1 MSKPA
6 ACPLCCS
13 VVAIALLAV
22 SIIRAEEPRANLDYF
37 EREVRPILVDAC
49 HKCHG
54 PNKQE
59 SDLRLDSREAVLKGG
74 VSGAAVVPGQPEKS
88 LLVAAIRHVGDIKMP
103 PQAKLTE
110 AQIAAVAHWVK
121 LGAPWPKEAAHLAKS
136 SGTARTHWAF
146 QPVRD
151 PPVPVVDGNN
161 SPNPIDAFIRAKLA
175 AASLTGS
182 PAR

>member
-6 ACPLCCS
+6 AYPLCYF
-13 VVAIALLAV
+13 VVAIALLAAPL
-22 SIIRAEEPRANLDYF
+22 IRAEELPASLDYF

-59 SDLRLDSREAVLKGG
+59 SDLRLDSREAALKGG
-74 VSGAAVVPGQPEKS
+74 VSGAAIVPGQPEKS
-88 LLVAAIRHVGDIKMP
+88 LLIAAIRHAGDIQMP

-121 LGAPWPKEAAHLAKS
+121 LGAPWPNETTNLATS
-136 SGTARTHWAF
+136 R
-146 QPVRD
+146 
-151 PPVPVVDGNN
+151 
-161 SPNPIDAFIRAKLA
+161 
-175 AASLTGS
+175 
-182 PAR
+182 

>member
-1 MSKPA
+1 MSKPVA
-6 ACPLCCS
+6 FLLSCS
-13 VVAIALLAV
+13 VVAITLAAAPIV
-22 SIIRAEEPRANLDYF
+22 RAEEPRASLDYF

-59 SDLRLDSREAVLKGG
+59 SDLRLDSREAALKGG
-74 VSGAAVVPGQPEKS
+74 VSGAAIVPGQPEKS
-88 LLVAAIRHVGDIKMP
+88 LLIAAIRHVGDIKMP

-121 LGAPWPKEAAHLAKS
+121 LGAPWPNKEEAHLSKLS
-136 SGTARTHWAF
+136 SVPLTHWAF

-151 PPVPVVDGNN
+151 PSVPIMDGNN
-161 SPNPIDAFIRAKLA
+161 SPNPIDAFIRAKLVEA
-175 AASLTGS
+175 KL
-182 PAR
+182 ARS

>member
-1 MSKPA
+1 MSKPTV
-6 ACPLCCS
+6 CLLCCTI
-13 VVAIALLAV
+13 VVIALLAAPL
-22 SIIRAEEPRANLDYF
+22 ILAEEPLASLDYF

-59 SDLRLDSREAVLKGG
+59 SDLRLDSWEAVLRGG
-74 VSGAAVVPGQPEKS
+74 VSGAAVVPGMPEKS

-121 LGAPWPKEAAHLAKS
+121 LGAPWPKEASYLAKS
-136 SGTARTHWAF
+136 STIPKKRMSSRHEKRAS
-146 QPVRD
+146 QNVR
-151 PPVPVVDGNN
+151 V
-161 SPNPIDAFIRAKLA
+161 
-175 AASLTGS
+175 
-182 PAR
+182 